1 MVWSALQQKSSP
13 ATLDGSV
20 SRPVWSLID
29 PMEFLPAEPQPA
41 PKAAAPAAPAALKA
55 AAPAASESVF
65 ERWFRELKEWV
76 LSKF

>member
-1 MVWSALQQKSSP
+1 
-13 ATLDGSV
+13 
-20 SRPVWSLID
+20 
-29 PMEFLPAEPQPA
+29 MEFLPAEPQPA